1 MSFEGEHASHKIFCG
16 LLLSTY
22 QTQGIEIQ
30 RLTKKGLYVVARILF
45 LPLLNCSA
53 WPCLGPVKQDLH
65 TFLCPSVDD
74 YDDKNSFIYHR
85 FVLPLIAG
93 CATVGCA
100 EVATTSACAT

>member
-53 WPCLGPVKQDLH
+53 WPCLGPVYTRFTYL
-65 TFLCPSVDD
+65 FVPLCTVQSKLSLNAIHHPSDS
-74 YDDKNSFIYHR
+74 NAPWF
-85 FVLPLIAG
+85 
-93 CATVGCA
+93 T
-100 EVATTSACAT
+100 